1 MTWKNSLKNTIFKN
15 RCKEIQKNTSR
26 PLSIKDIE
34 FINNKNQTFL
44 PRKFEAQM
52 TSLVNS
58 FELLRKSNS
67 SLTHFS
73 FFLENRRRN
82 ISLFYEFSII
92 LTPPQKNPPQ
102 SKSNNP
108 HEKGPKVLSKIL
120 ANQVQQFITRS
131 SNLCTCS
138 CLSLAQS

>member
-1 MTWKNSLKNTIFKN
+1 MTWKNALKNTIFKK

-73 FFLENRRRN
+73 FFFLENRRRN
-82 ISLFYEFSII
+82 IPLCFM
-92 LTPPQKNPPQ
+92 
-102 SKSNNP
+102 
-108 HEKGPKVLSKIL
+108 
-120 ANQVQQFITRS
+120 S
-131 SNLCTCS
+131 S
-138 CLSLAQS
+138 A

>member
-82 ISLFYEFSII
+82 
-92 LTPPQKNPPQ
+92 
-102 SKSNNP
+102 
-108 HEKGPKVLSKIL
+108 
-120 ANQVQQFITRS
+120 
-131 SNLCTCS
+131 
-138 CLSLAQS
+138 LSLCFMSSA